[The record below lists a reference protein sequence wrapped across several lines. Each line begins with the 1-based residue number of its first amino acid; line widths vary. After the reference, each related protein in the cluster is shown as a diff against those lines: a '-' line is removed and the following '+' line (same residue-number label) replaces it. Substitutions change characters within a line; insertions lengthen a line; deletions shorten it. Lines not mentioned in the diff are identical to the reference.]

1 MTMTRAF
8 LFAAI
13 LGPAAVLGAALFSQY
28 VGGLNPCQMC
38 IWQRWP
44 HGVAI
49 ALALIAL
56 ALAPRRAA
64 AVALYLGALALII
77 GAGIGA
83 FHAGV
88 ELGYWE
94 GPTTCSGGDVS
105 GLSPADLIA
114 KLQAAPLV
122 RCDEVAWSFLGVS
135 MAGWNAI
142 LSLGLAVLTV
152 MAARR
157 LR

>member
-64 AVALYLGALALII
+64 AVALYLGALALIV

>member
-44 HGVAI
+44 HGAAI

-64 AVALYLGALALII
+64 TVALYLGALALII

>member
-1 MTMTRAF
+1 MTLNRAL
-8 LFAAI
+8 LFAAL
-13 LGPAAVLGAALFSQY
+13 LGPAAVLGAALVSQY
-28 VGGLNPCQMC
+28 VGGLNPCPMC

-44 HGVAI
+44 HAI
-49 ALALIAL
+49 AIVLAAIAIL
-56 ALAPRRAA
+56 LAPRPIARWALFAGSAA
-64 AVALYLGALALII
+64 LLV

-94 GPTTCSGGDVS
+94 GPSTCVGGDIS
-105 GLSPADLIA
+105 QLTTEQLIA
-114 KLQAAPLV
+114 QIRNAPLV
-122 RCDEVAWSFLGVS
+122 RCDEVPWSFLGVS

-142 LSLGLAVLTV
+142 LSIGLAGLTLA
-152 MAARR
+152 AARR